1 MGSKDELV
9 IPVLNSMDQ
18 SELPPLFVKLSFDK
32 SSLAQAIWQV
42 WSLIEM
48 INRSFGSGEEGWF
61 EKKQLDV
68 KKVEN
73 EKATWNYYLQCWLE
87 AFYKP
92 PFVVCQ
98 AIAFFIIYLV
108 SFVIVTFILDNK
120 NRLSF
125 SIQKP
130 SPAPT

>member
-1 MGSKDELV
+1 MGSKDESV

-18 SELPPLFVKLSFDK
+18 SELPPLFAKLSFDK

-48 INRSFGSGEEGWF
+48 INRSFGSGEEGWS

-68 KKVEN
+68 KKVES

-87 AFYKP
+87 ESA
-92 PFVVCQ
+92 VVLYPKNLVQ
-98 AIAFFIIYLV
+98 LALKVTLGGDFID
-108 SFVIVTFILDNK
+108 S
-120 NRLSF
+120 
-125 SIQKP
+125 
-130 SPAPT
+130 